1 MTCDHSR
8 LEPFSGNLRILP
20 NLTTHSR
27 INNTDN
33 VKHLQINFK
42 PATFIF
48 SGIGENFV
56 NLKGVYITDDN
67 LKTIKRS
74 DFSNLEQLQILSLTD
89 NSLQE
94 LPEDSF
100 FDLPNIEKIKINNC
114 QLESLP
120 ENIFS
125 IAHNLAKLDLSGN
138 KLKSL
143 PKNLF
148 KNNLQLQEVNFIS
161 NELQKIETDFT
172 KLPMLMSVNL
182 HLNKCIKSDYSRD
195 FPQYSAVKNVQELQ
209 DVIVSNCSEL

>member
-8 LEPFSGNLRILP
+8 SEPFSENLRILP
-20 NLTTHSR
+20 NLTSHTR
-27 INNTDN
+27 IKNPDA
-33 VKHLQINFK
+33 VKHLQIFFK

-48 SGIGENFV
+48 PGIGESFV
-56 NLKGVYITDDN
+56 NLKGLYITDDN

-74 DFSNLEQLQILSLTD
+74 AFSHMEQLQMLSLTG
-89 NSLQE
+89 NPLKE
-94 LPEDSF
+94 LPEDTF
-100 FDLPNIEKIKINNC
+100 FDLPNIEKIKLNEC
-114 QLESLP
+114 QLELLP
-120 ENIFS
+120 ENVFS

-143 PKNLF
+143 PKDLF
-148 KNNLQLQEVNFIS
+148 KSNLQLQEVNFIS

-172 KLPMLMSVNL
+172 KLPMLKWVNL

-195 FPQYSAVKNVQELQ
+195 SPESSAVKTVQELQ